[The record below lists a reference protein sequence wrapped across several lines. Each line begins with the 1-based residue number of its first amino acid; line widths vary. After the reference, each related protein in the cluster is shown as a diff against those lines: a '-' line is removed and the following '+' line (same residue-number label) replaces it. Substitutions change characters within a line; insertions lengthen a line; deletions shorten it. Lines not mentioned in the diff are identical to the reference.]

1 LKLAE
6 LWRVSTVRLLPMYGA
21 LFVVWSVLLIAV
33 VQWDT
38 HNYLSSIVDG
48 ILSQRAQYLRSL
60 ERERLPEAMAAI
72 ARLDLQNVM
81 MYGLFDERGRYLSG
95 NIDSIPPDMIAD
107 GNVHPIA
114 DGVRRV
120 GGGKMARA
128 RGLAVRIAS
137 GELMVLAR
145 STSVIDRVSS
155 IIRRALLWAL
165 SLTLI
170 PGLIGGVWLA
180 RRPLRRVRAIEA
192 AVQPVMH
199 GNLHKR
205 LPVSQ
210 RGDELDLLAGIV
222 NTMLDEIE
230 RLMSEV
236 KGASDS
242 LAHDLRTPLT
252 RVRTQLHGLHR
263 QSVDKMHADT
273 VQQAIEDIDGLL
285 ERFRALLRISEL
297 EDIHRR
303 AGFADVELSSTL
315 ENVRELYE
323 PLAEDRQIRLQVEVA
338 SDVPTIHADATLL
351 FEAISNLV
359 DNAIKFAPQGGL
371 VRVQVTAHQDGARID
386 VCDNGPGIRDVER
399 EAVLQRFYRGS
410 SSTRGASGTGLGLS
424 IVAAI
429 VKLHGFRLEIADCVA
444 GGAQISLLCWRDPTR
459 VER

>member
-1 LKLAE
+1 
-6 LWRVSTVRLLPMYGA
+6 MYGA
-21 LFVVWSVLLIAV
+21 LFVVWSVLVIGI

-38 HNYLSSIVDG
+38 HNYLSGIVDG

-60 ERERLPEAMAAI
+60 DRERLPEAMVATAK
-72 ARLDLQNVM
+72 LDLQNLM
-81 MYGLFDERGRYLSG
+81 MYGLFDAQGRYLSG
-95 NIDSIPPDMIAD
+95 NIESIPPDMIAD
-107 GNVHPIA
+107 GNVRPIA
-114 DGVRRV
+114 DGVKRV
-120 GGGKMARA
+120 GGGETTRA
-128 RGLAVRIAS
+128 RGLAVRMES

-145 STSVIDRVSS
+145 STSVIDQVSS

-165 SLTLI
+165 SLTII
-170 PGLIGGVWLA
+170 PGFIGGVWLA

-192 AVQPVMH
+192 AIQPIMH
-199 GNLHKR
+199 GDLRKR

-222 NTMLDEIE
+222 NTMLDEVE

-252 RVRTQLHGLHR
+252 RVRTQLHGLR
-263 QSVDKMHADT
+263 RECADETQATT
-273 VQQAIEDIDGLL
+273 VQQAIDDIDALL

-303 AGFADVELSSTL
+303 AGFADVDLTRTL
-315 ENVRELYE
+315 ENIRELYA
-323 PLAEDRQIRLQVEVA
+323 PLAEDRQIGLQVVLGA
-338 SDVPTIHADATLL
+338 DVPLLRADATLL

-359 DNAIKFAPQGGL
+359 DNAIKFTPHGGEVQ
-371 VRVQVTAHQDGARID
+371 VRVTAHLDGARID
-386 VCDNGPGIRDVER
+386 VSDSGPGICDAER

-410 SSTRGASGTGLGLS
+410 SSTQSVSGTGLGLS

-429 VKLHGFRLEIADCVA
+429 VKLHGFRVEITDRPG

-459 VER
+459 T